1 MDIRRI
7 SRSRSG
13 RIVAGVASGIATYL
27 RIDPMIVRLG
37 FIILTPINGFG
48 PLLYL
53 ILWLIIPNEDSQSE
67 GRATITE
74 SLHEMRGLFETMV
87 SRIRATFQR

>member
-1 MDIRRI
+1 MDTRRI

-13 RIVAGVASGIATYL
+13 RIVAGVASGIAPYL
-27 RIDPMIVRLG
+27 RIDPMTARLA

-48 PLLYL
+48 LLLYL
-53 ILWLIIPNEDSQSE
+53 ILWLIVPNEDSQSE
-67 GRATITE
+67 GRATIAE
-74 SLHEMRGLFETMV
+74 SLHEMRALLETTV

>member
-1 MDIRRI
+1 MDTRRI

-48 PLLYL
+48 LLLYL
-53 ILWLIIPNEDSQSE
+53 ILWLIVPNEDSQSE
-67 GRATITE
+67 GRATIAE
-74 SLHEMRGLFETMV
+74 SLHEMRALLETTV